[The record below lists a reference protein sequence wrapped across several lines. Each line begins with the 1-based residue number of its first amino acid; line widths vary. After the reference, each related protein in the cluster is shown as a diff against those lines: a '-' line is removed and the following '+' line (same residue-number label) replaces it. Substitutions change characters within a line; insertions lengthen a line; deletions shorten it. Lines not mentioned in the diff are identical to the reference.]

1 MHAARPGSRVL
12 GPVMALLL
20 YGSSAQAQPD
30 AVVEFDLPAGPLNET
45 LLSIGNLANV
55 YMLFRPELVEP
66 FVSPA
71 IRGRHTGVQ
80 AAMLALQGSGLQVE
94 VLPSGLFTIRPAPAA
109 SPAAAPPA
117 PAAPA
122 AAPPTPPQPQPVLYA
137 VLPTVEVT
145 GTRKLQDQ
153 GLRAIRAWSA
163 TRDDTP
169 LAELPQAV
177 SVLNADA
184 LDLQGAAG
192 SADAL
197 GYVTGITEVLDIAAT
212 GGRFMPSHQ
221 VRGFSASYALSGV
234 GTAREVFPV
243 DTAFIERIEVP
254 KGPSGVIAG
263 FADLG
268 TAGVSEF
275 GGVINLV
282 RKQAGPG
289 QAVHLTQSASSLDGG
304 TLRITGDV
312 GSAWHDSAWWRLVA
326 HASQSGRTDGGYE
339 RKHASGVL
347 GTATWQRGSF
357 AATAT
362 LQADGNR
369 STPAPASRGGLEVV
383 DGGLAVVPPQAGV
396 ADPLDPRDRFLARGV
411 DLDLDLSWRTAAGWE
426 LRWKTRA
433 EELRNRWRRS
443 EILFAPLETAD
454 THRRGAM
461 QWTLTGE
468 RTLGPARHRLT
479 LGLDLQ
485 HARQQQLAR
494 SGANTFQ
501 ASSNEQ
507 RRSLLLQDQISLGRW
522 RMRLAVQRSDV
533 QDANVTLN
541 GQPVDVGTNRGVNGD
556 AGVLFQWRPSVAFY
570 AGMQSTIEAGQYLA
584 EDFVLFDGSPRPPA
598 RMAQVQAGSR
608 MQLLDG
614 RLALTLEA
622 FRIRKLDRVLAVA
635 EGLTAVPGRYVN
647 GLEVELAGQPAPGW
661 DANLGFSYLRARDQ
675 NHVGDSVTDLQVFE
689 TRTAGIAERSLQM
702 LARYRLP
709 DRLLGPDTRLGIGL
723 RAASG
728 TLVGIADNQIP
739 LGLRNADYALPGG
752 GQLDLSLERLL
763 GPWGIKVFVNNVTD
777 QTLYIPTYEVT
788 HLPMRPARHFG
799 LNISYRE

>member
-55 YMLFRPELVEP
+55 YMLFRPELVGP

-312 GSAWHDSAWWRLVA
+312 GSAWHDNAWWRLVA

-443 EILFAPLETAD
+443 EILFAPL
-454 THRRGAM
+454 
-461 QWTLTGE
+461 
-468 RTLGPARHRLT
+468 
-479 LGLDLQ
+479 
-485 HARQQQLAR
+485 
-494 SGANTFQ
+494 
-501 ASSNEQ
+501 
-507 RRSLLLQDQISLGRW
+507 
-522 RMRLAVQRSDV
+522 
-533 QDANVTLN
+533 
-541 GQPVDVGTNRGVNGD
+541 
-556 AGVLFQWRPSVAFY
+556 
-570 AGMQSTIEAGQYLA
+570 
-584 EDFVLFDGSPRPPA
+584 
-598 RMAQVQAGSR
+598 
-608 MQLLDG
+608 
-614 RLALTLEA
+614 
-622 FRIRKLDRVLAVA
+622 
-635 EGLTAVPGRYVN
+635 
-647 GLEVELAGQPAPGW
+647 
-661 DANLGFSYLRARDQ
+661 
-675 NHVGDSVTDLQVFE
+675 
-689 TRTAGIAERSLQM
+689 
-702 LARYRLP
+702 
-709 DRLLGPDTRLGIGL
+709 
-723 RAASG
+723 
-728 TLVGIADNQIP
+728 
-739 LGLRNADYALPGG
+739 
-752 GQLDLSLERLL
+752 
-763 GPWGIKVFVNNVTD
+763 
-777 QTLYIPTYEVT
+777 
-788 HLPMRPARHFG
+788 
-799 LNISYRE
+799 